1 MQVCSYED
9 FKRLI
14 QKKVGIDLSSYK
26 EKQMKRRINSLM
38 NRNQK
43 LSYLDYYKLL
53 ESSQKHMDEF
63 LNYLTINVSEFF
75 RNPLQWQVLEKKIL
89 PELIK
94 LNKRIK
100 VWSCACSTGEEAYSI
115 AMILANL
122 TDSFKVLATD
132 IDETVLNKARKGIYE
147 KKIVEKI
154 PSLMLKKY
162 FSQIDENFFEVNKEI
177 KKFIDFKK
185 LDILKD
191 PYPKNCDLIICRNV
205 MIYFTNDAKNKV
217 YKRIYDSLNNGGVLF
232 VGSTEQIL
240 TPQRFG
246 FVPIQHFFYKKT

>member
-9 FKRLI
+9 FIRLI

-43 LSYLDYYKLL
+43 FSYLDYYKLI

-115 AMILANL
+115 TMILANL

-147 KKIVEKI
+147 KKIAEKI

-162 FSQIDENFFEVNKEI
+162 FSQIEENFFEVNKEI

-205 MIYFTNDAKNKV
+205 MIYFTNEAKNKV
-217 YKRIYDSLNNGGVLF
+217 YKKIYDSLNNGGVLF

-240 TPQRFG
+240 TPQKFG
-246 FVPIQHFFYKKT
+246 FLPIQHFFYKKT

>member
-147 KKIVEKI
+147 KKIAEKI

-162 FSQIDENFFEVNKEI
+162 FSQIEENFFEVNKEI

-205 MIYFTNDAKNKV
+205 MIYFTNEAKNKV
-217 YKRIYDSLNNGGVLF
+217 YKKIYDSLNNGGVLF

-240 TPQRFG
+240 TPQKFG
-246 FVPIQHFFYKKT
+246 FLPIQHFFYKKT